1 MIIVRRSVIVFA
13 AFALAACGSSKPTH
27 FFALTPISSRQR
39 ATAKPSMPVQVDAF
53 HIPPIL
59 DRPELVHESGANT
72 LIIDDRDRWG
82 APLGEMARNVL
93 AQDLMKRLPQSA
105 VILPDAPAPLS
116 AAHLVV
122 SVAKFDETYDG
133 RVKLDATWTL
143 LHGNPATPILNRD
156 VTLECKA
163 SGDDAGS
170 QAAAM
175 SQLLGQLA
183 DSISTNLPMKS
194 PAG

>member
-1 MIIVRRSVIVFA
+1 MITLRRSVVLFA

-27 FFALTPISSRQR
+27 FFALTPIFSRQL
-39 ATAKPSMPVQVDAF
+39 ATAKPSMSVQVDAF
-53 HIPPIL
+53 HIPPVL
-59 DRPELVHESGANT
+59 DRSELVHESGANA

-93 AQDLMKRLPQSA
+93 AQDLMKRLPQGA
-105 VILPDAPAPLS
+105 VILPDAPAPPS

-122 SVAKFDETYDG
+122 NVAKFDETADR

-143 LHGNPATPILNRD
+143 LHGNPATPILSRD

-183 DSISTNLPMKS
+183 DSIATNLPMKS
-194 PAG
+194 PVR